1 MTANRVS
8 LPLHAQRAH
17 GVLPQ
22 GAPQSFERKGQRHGC
37 LYRAGCIAGKHDHL
51 RNR

>member
-1 MTANRVS
+1 MTTNRVS

-22 GAPQSFERKGQRHGC
+22 GAPQSFERKGQRRSGRP
-37 LYRAGCIAGKHDHL
+37 LPTASNRAKVVSC
-51 RNR
+51 